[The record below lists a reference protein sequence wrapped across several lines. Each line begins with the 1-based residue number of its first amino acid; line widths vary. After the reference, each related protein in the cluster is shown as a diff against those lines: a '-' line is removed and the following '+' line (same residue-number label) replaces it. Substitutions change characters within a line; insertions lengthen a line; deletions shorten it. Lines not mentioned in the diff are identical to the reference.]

1 MNSRSGQ
8 FKNELVNEYLKLFT
22 KVLGIQ
28 NPILGPTYLFGRIYY
43 NQQHYPSLLFIA
55 PSVSVFYVHVMGEY
69 SARNFLGYPLSLII
83 TLYSSH
89 QQTLPTPFQDIS
101 NSIRHIKA
109 ERVYHQQTIMKGTL
123 KNILLEE
130 RKFSLREDLRYKKQ
144 CKFRIGKHAN
154 KSKEIVTVQG

>member
-1 MNSRSGQ
+1 MNSRFGK
-8 FKNELVNEYLKLFT
+8 FKNELVNEHMKLFI
-22 KVLGIQ
+22 KVLGTQ
-28 NPILGPTYLFGRIYY
+28 NLILGPTCLFGRIYY
-43 NQQHYPSLLFIA
+43 NQHHYPSLLPIA

-101 NSIRHIKA
+101 NTIRHIKA
-109 ERVYHQQTIMKGTL
+109 ERVYHQQTIMKRTL

-130 RKFSLREDLRYKKQ
+130 KKLSLRGDLRCKNQ
-144 CKFRIGKHAN
+144 CNLRIGKHAN
-154 KSKEIVTVQG
+154 KSKEIVTA